1 MILAMIFVAYFSR
14 MSNHYLRL
22 AKASPHLPIHPMKY
36 PIIADSGA
44 NYHMFKEKDF
54 FSSLQPTSGTVLLG
68 NGKSVINIEGVGTVK
83 FYLGSHLVTLSNVH
97 YIPFLGETIYSLFQH
112 IKSLGHG
119 SGSNSDQG

>member
-14 MSNHYLRL
+14 MSNHYLGL

-44 NYHMFKEKDF
+44 NYHMFKEKEF
-54 FSSLQPTSGTVLLG
+54 FSSLKTVLLG
-68 NGKSVINIEGVGTVK
+68 DGKSVINIEGVGTVK

-97 YIPFLGETIYSLFQH
+97 CKASLGESI
-112 IKSLGHG
+112 
-119 SGSNSDQG
+119 

>member
-54 FSSLQPTSGTVLLG
+54 FLLFNLPAVLSYWGMASLLSILKVL
-68 NGKSVINIEGVGTVK
+68 VR
-83 FYLGSHLVTLSNVH
+83 
-97 YIPFLGETIYSLFQH
+97 
-112 IKSLGHG
+112 
-119 SGSNSDQG
+119 